1 MLTEYDM
8 ETGEM
13 TFDDEVPAQ
22 TTQEAMI
29 NKLKIDDGEEIEQAK
44 ELPDEYIKPETE
56 YEV

>member
-13 TFDDEVPAQ
+13 TFDDEVPPQ

-44 ELPDEYIKPETE
+44 ELPDEYIKPNNE